1 MKLDVAFAP
10 QALGAADAA
19 GRTVFVIDVL
29 RATTTICAA
38 LAAGAR
44 AVIPAASGEEAVRLA
59 QSLGDGDVLLG
70 GERSCVRMPG
80 FALGN
85 SPLEMTTGAVSG
97 KVIVH
102 STTNGTRAL
111 LAVQQAR
118 AVYAAAAV
126 NLTVAGARAREA
138 IEEED
143 GVLIVCAGR
152 DGAFSLDDA
161 YCAGRLVLAA
171 LGGRSTR
178 KGLNDAALASLDL
191 VRRYGSS
198 WMRPFGHSAA
208 GRELRRLGLGADVEA
223 AARLDAWPV
232 LPQFHDRRLTA
243 AGIPVPA

>member
-1 MKLDVAFAP
+1 MKLDVVFTP

-38 LAAGAR
+38 LANGAR
-44 AVIPAASGEEAVRLA
+44 AVIPAGSGEEAVRIA
-59 QSLGDGDVLLG
+59 QSIGGADVLLA
-70 GERSCVRMPG
+70 GERNCLRMPG

-85 SPLEMTTGAVSG
+85 SPLEMTAAAVAG
-97 KVIVH
+97 KVVVH

-111 LAVQQAR
+111 LAVPQAR

-126 NLTVAGARAREA
+126 NLSAAGERARQA

-143 GVLIVCAGR
+143 GALILCAGR
-152 DGAFSLDDA
+152 EGAFCLDDA

-171 LGGRSTR
+171 LGGRAAR

-198 WMRPFGHSAA
+198 WMRPFGHSDG
-208 GRELRRLGLGADVEA
+208 GRDLLRLGLGADVEE
-223 AARLDAWPV
+223 AARLDAYPE
-232 LPQFHDRRLTA
+232 LPHFHERRLTA
-243 AGIPVPA
+243 AIPVPA

>member
-59 QSLGDGDVLLG
+59 QSLGGDILLG
-70 GERSCVRMPG
+70 GERNCVRMAG
-80 FALGN
+80 FTLGN
-85 SPLEMTTGAVSG
+85 SPLEMTQAAVSG

-111 LAVQQAR
+111 LAVPQAR

-126 NLTVAGARAREA
+126 NLTVAGERARHA

-143 GVLIVCAGR
+143 GVLILCAGR

-161 YCAGRLVLAA
+161 YCAGRLVLGA
-171 LGGRSTR
+171 LGGRSAR

-208 GRELRRLGLGADVEA
+208 GRELLRLGLGADVEA

-232 LPQFHDRRLTA
+232 LPHFHDRRLTA
-243 AGIPVPA
+243 ASIPVPA

>member
-1 MKLDVAFAP
+1 MKLDVVFTP
-10 QALGAADAA
+10 QALGGADVS

-38 LAAGAR
+38 LANGAR
-44 AVIPAASGEEAVRLA
+44 AVVPAASGEEAIRLA
-59 QSLGDGDVLLG
+59 QSIGGPDILLG
-70 GERSCVRMPG
+70 GERNCLRMPG

-85 SPLEMTTGAVSG
+85 SPREMTPAAVSG
-97 KVIVH
+97 KLIVH

-111 LAVQQAR
+111 LALPLAR

-126 NLTVAGARAREA
+126 NLSVAGERARQA

-143 GVLIVCAGR
+143 GVVILCAGR
-152 DGAFSLDDA
+152 EGAFSLDDA

-171 LGGRSTR
+171 LGGRAAR

-198 WMRPFGHSAA
+198 WMRSFGHSAA
-208 GRELRRLGLGADVEA
+208 GRELLRLGLGADVED
-223 AARLDAWPV
+223 AARLDAYPV
-232 LPQFHDRRLTA
+232 LPHFHERRLTA
-243 AGIPVPA
+243 ALPVPA